1 MFLSPGVI
9 ANAVKMLNDVHP
21 FYGTTYLACKAENLP
36 EGRSVPFA
44 ISEIE
49 TNFLKRYY
57 QTDKESSFFYTA
69 FITPVRKKRWINLK
83 KYASSSLQS
92 TRTRSAFKHAFIHET
107 GSKNWG
113 WHPLYRAVLQDNLK
127 ENRGQ
132 FEGKP
137 IPTFELAAWLFR
149 DLDFGAEAQP
159 RDLINRF
166 KKEFNVGKDEDLLFD
181 FASPSPT
188 EAGTIFRDEKISRA
202 ELRKLIGDPLDAKPE
217 SSGLLAS
224 LSIRGVGPAESVELN
239 AAPRLNLLTGDNGLG
254 KTFVLETIWWA
265 LTGHWTDDNSIAQ
278 PDIQT
283 PRSEPRISFEIA
295 TESARSV
302 DSSFRYEWRT
312 GQWAGKRRADALA
325 GLTVY
330 ARVDGSYAVWDPTGT
345 LVRGSDTNVREML
358 EELPKRERAR
368 AMSRLQGMEQVVLN
382 NQEVFDG
389 GRQTE
394 GLLRDWVKWQNR
406 PDRYPFAE
414 LCQVL
419 ELLSPPDMK
428 SLKPGNIQSSIFSHL
443 EVPTISYPYGDVPI
457 VHASAGIRRIISLAY
472 LVVWA
477 WTEHKKISERMREE
491 PQRRMVIL
499 IDELEAHLHPLW
511 QRSILPALIRLGDA
525 LYSEL
530 KIQFFIATHS
540 PLVMASAEPFFD
552 ENTDK
557 QFHVKMSVEGK
568 VTFEEKDFVEHGLVD
583 YWLVSPTFNLRYP
596 TNAPAEKLIDEAKRL
611 QLEKDPSINEIRRVS
626 DGLSSVLPSTDP
638 FWVRWLFFAERHGV
652 EI

>member
-1 MFLSPGVI
+1 MFVSPGII
-9 ANAVKMLNDVHP
+9 ANAVKSLNDIHP
-21 FYGTTYLACKAENLP
+21 FYGTTFLACKAENLP
-36 EGRSVPFA
+36 VGRSIPFA

-57 QTDKESSFFYTA
+57 QTERESSFFYTA
-69 FITPVRKKRWINLK
+69 FITTVRNKRWINLR
-83 KYASSSLQS
+83 KYASSTLQS
-92 TRTRSAFKHAFIHET
+92 TRTRSAFKHAFIHES

-127 ENRGQ
+127 ENRNL
-132 FEGKP
+132 FHGKP

-149 DLDFGAEAQP
+149 DVDFGDEP
-159 RDLINRF
+159 RPSDLIQRF
-166 KKEFNVGKDEDLLFD
+166 KSEFHIAQDENLLFD
-181 FASPSPT
+181 FGVPTPS
-188 EAGTIFRDEKISRA
+188 EAGTIFSDEKINRA
-202 ELRKLIGDPLDAKPE
+202 ELRKLIGDPPDAKPE

-224 LSIRGVGPAESVELN
+224 LSIRGVGPAESVELS

-265 LTGHWTDDNSIAQ
+265 LTGHWIDDNSVAQ

-283 PRSEPRISFEIA
+283 PRSQPRIRYEIA
-295 TESARSV
+295 TESSRSV
-302 DSSFRYEWRT
+302 DSSFRYDWRT
-312 GQWAGKRRADALA
+312 GQWIGKRRREALA

-345 LVRGSDTNVREML
+345 VVRSSDVNVGEM
-358 EELPKRERAR
+358 PKGLTTRERAK
-368 AMSRLQGMEQVVLN
+368 AISRLQGMEQIVLT
-382 NQEVFDG
+382 NQEVFEG
-389 GRQTE
+389 SRQTE

-419 ELLSPPDMK
+419 ELLSPPEMR
-428 SLKPGNIQSSIFSHL
+428 SLKPGRIQDSIFSHL
-443 EVPTISYPYGDVPI
+443 EVPTIAYPYGDVPI

-472 LVVWA
+472 LIVWA
-477 WTEHKKISERMREE
+477 WTEHQKISERTREE

-511 QRSILPALIRLGDA
+511 QRTILPALIQLGEA
-525 LYSEL
+525 LSSEL

-552 ENTDK
+552 EDTDK
-557 QFHVKMSVEGK
+557 QFHVKMSAEGT

-583 YWLVSPTFNLRYP
+583 YWLVSPTFNLRHP
-596 TNAPAEKLIDEAKRL
+596 SNAPAEKWIEEAKRL
-611 QLEKDPSINEIRRVS
+611 QLEKKPSVNEIRRIS
-626 DGLSSVLPSTDP
+626 EGLTSVLASTDP

-652 EI
+652 EV